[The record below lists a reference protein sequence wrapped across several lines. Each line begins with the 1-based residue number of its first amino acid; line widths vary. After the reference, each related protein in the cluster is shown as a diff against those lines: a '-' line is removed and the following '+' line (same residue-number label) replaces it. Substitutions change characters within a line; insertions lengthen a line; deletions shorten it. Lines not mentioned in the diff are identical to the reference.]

1 MSDLAATRRIA
12 DAVLYEG
19 YLLYPYT
26 AAAAKN
32 RLRWQ
37 FGVLGPPGGI
47 ERGDGEP
54 ARLAAQFLL
63 RANPGTTLTVHLRAL
78 HLQTRIVEA
87 VAAGRFTPV
96 PELRAGGTVW
106 TSFDEAVEVETTV
119 VVAVGDLTG
128 GSVTPVG
135 LPATSEVAPV
145 VDDGA
150 QVGRVVRMREPVTA
164 ELALTAEPIDGG
176 ALRISAVAANTTA
189 GVPAGS
195 DAATRHSLLGA
206 HLLVGVDDGEFVS
219 LLEPPAE
226 LAGAAAA
233 CSRDR
238 WFPVLAGEE
247 GEADLLLVS
256 PIILYDHPAVAPES
270 AGPLYDSTEIDE
282 ILTLRVLTLSDEE
295 KAAAR
300 ATDPRAAAVVDRCET
315 MPPEML
321 ARLHGVL
328 REPHVPLF
336 GEPLSGEPRPPDTA
350 PASGPEEEQRPWWDP
365 AVDGAVDPAEA
376 AVIVGGVAVRRGS
389 TVRLHPSRRAD
400 AQDIFYAGREATVA
414 AVLSD
419 VDGGTHVA
427 VVLADDPAADLHEWY
442 GRHLHFAPDELEP
455 VRPAPAACEQE
466 DACARSE

>member
-1 MSDLAATRRIA
+1 VSGAGPAGLAAARRVA

-37 FGVLGPPGGI
+37 FGVLGPPGAAV
-47 ERGDGEP
+47 RGEGEP

-63 RANPGTTLTVHLRAL
+63 RAGPAARLTVHLRAL
-78 HLQTRIVEA
+78 HLQSRDVEA
-87 VAAGRFTPV
+87 GADGHFVPV
-96 PELRAGGTVW
+96 GELWVDADLW
-106 TSFDEAVEVETTV
+106 TSFDEASEVEVTV
-119 VVAVGDLTG
+119 PVAVADLRAG
-128 GSVTPVG
+128 FRSPVAV
-135 LPATSEVAPV
+135 PAAREVQPLLDRA
-145 VDDGA
+145 GA
-150 QVGRVVRMREPVTA
+150 EVGRVVRRREAVTA
-164 ELALTAEPIDGG
+164 ETLLRADEVAHGVLRVTAE
-176 ALRISAVAANTTA
+176 AVNTT
-189 GVPAGS
+189 GSVPPGK
-195 DAATRHSLLGA
+195 DAAARHSLLGA
-206 HLLVGVDDGEFVS
+206 HLLVTVDDGGFAS
-219 LLEPPAE
+219 LLDPPAG
-226 LAGAAAA
+226 LAEAAAD
-233 CSRDR
+233 CNRDR

-247 GEADLLLVS
+247 GEDDLLLVS
-256 PIILYDHPAVAPES
+256 PIILYDHPVVAPES

-315 MPPEML
+315 MPPQVL

-328 REPHVPLF
+328 REPRAPVFTGTSGTEVP
-336 GEPLSGEPRPPDTA
+336 DA
-350 PASGPEEEQRPWWDP
+350 QRPWWDP

-376 AVIVGGVAVRRGS
+376 VVVIDGVPVRRGS
-389 TVRLHPSRRAD
+389 TVRLRPSRRAD
-400 AQDIFYAGREATVA
+400 AQDIFYAGREARVA

-455 VRPAPAACEQE
+455 VRPGPAAPAEE
-466 DACARSE
+466 DDECALSE